1 MLTKQRFV
9 ISVAETWKALALNR
23 VCLVIRAT
31 LQAKL
36 CVQNS
41 QPLTQNE
48 EYTFQNTVRY
58 IYIYIYIYISGVG
71 LK

>member
-1 MLTKQRFV
+1 M

-41 QPLTQNE
+41 QPLTRNE
-48 EYTFQNTVRY
+48 EYTSQNIGY
-58 IYIYIYIYISGVG
+58 IRRRAKMRLYMDV
-71 LK
+71 KMTRN

>member
-1 MLTKQRFV
+1 M
-9 ISVAETWKALALNR
+9 ISVAETWSIPWKAGALKR

-36 CVQNS
+36 SVRNS

-48 EYTFQNTVRY
+48 EYWSQNIVYIRCRDKVRLY
-58 IYIYIYIYISGVG
+58 LDVKMMSN
-71 LK
+71 

>member
-1 MLTKQRFV
+1 M

-48 EYTFQNTVRY
+48 EYTSQNVGY
-58 IYIYIYIYISGVG
+58 IRCRAKMRLYMDV
-71 LK
+71 KMMRN